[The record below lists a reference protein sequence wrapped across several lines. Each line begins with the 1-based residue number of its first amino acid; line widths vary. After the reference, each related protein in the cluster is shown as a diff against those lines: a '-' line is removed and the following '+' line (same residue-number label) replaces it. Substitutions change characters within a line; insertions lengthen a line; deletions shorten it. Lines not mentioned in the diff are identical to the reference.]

1 MIAGVCIVL
10 VFFVAAGLMVTRTLP
25 ALLAL
30 PLMALAVATVA
41 GVASGLPI
49 SGPEGHSLRSLIFN
63 VVLRQGT
70 IGLAETMVLTMFGGI
85 LSQVVMRQGIA
96 PTIVRT
102 AAEYAGDQ
110 KLLLA
115 FLMTCAVAMNFAT
128 LTGLG
133 AVIMVG
139 SLVLPILIGSGLSAG
154 FAGTLMLFGIAVGG
168 MVNPA
173 NLSLYSNLLGL
184 DKQMVQ
190 HYAAQYALLFGV
202 LIVFYLI
209 VEGRRE
215 KGSFAWA
222 QQQALPPKTVPAIA
236 LLTPILPIVLIL
248 LPGLQWPPMPA
259 FLAAILFGCLTTAPR
274 RTVPNLTA
282 ATLEGL
288 RDTAPV
294 LALFMGIGMAK
305 AAMTDPSATE
315 IMGPLVKAI
324 SPSSPLGYIA
334 FFTLLSPLTLYRGP
348 FNLFGLGAGF
358 MVLMGHSGLPPLAV
372 MAAFLTVGQV
382 QSVCDPTNTA
392 NVWIAQFVRTTTDY
406 FLRHTLLYIMV
417 YVLVALIYAVMI
429 QGVMR

>member
-1 MIAGVCIVL
+1 
-10 VFFVAAGLMVTRTLP
+10 MVTRTLP

-30 PLMALAVATVA
+30 PCMALAVATVA
-41 GVASGLPI
+41 GLSAGLPL
-49 SGPEGHSLRSLIFN
+49 SGVEGQSLRSLLFD
-63 VVLRQGT
+63 VVLGKGT
-70 IGLAETMVLTMFGGI
+70 TVLVNTMVLTMFGGI

-115 FLMTCAVAMNFAT
+115 FLMTAAVALNFAT

-139 SLVLPILIGSGLSAG
+139 TLVLPILVGSGLSGG

-184 DKQMVQ
+184 DKQKVE
-190 HYAAQYALLFGV
+190 HYASEYALLFAV
-202 LIVFYLI
+202 LIVIYLV
-209 VEGRRE
+209 VEGGRE

-236 LLTPILPIVLIL
+236 LLTPVLPILLIL
-248 LPGLQWPPMPA
+248 LPGVHWPPMPA
-259 FLAAILFGCLTTAPR
+259 FLIAILFGCLTTQPKR
-274 RTVPNLTA
+274 VIPNLTA

-294 LALFMGIGMAK
+294 LALFMGIGMTYV
-305 AAMTDPSATE
+305 AMTDPNTTKIVS
-315 IMGPLVKAI
+315 PLVDAI
-324 SPSSPLGYIA
+324 LPSSPLGYIA

-348 FNLFGLGAGF
+348 LNLFGLGAGF
-358 MVLMGHSGLPPLAV
+358 MVLMAHAGPSEIAGVAHHTLPAIAV

-406 FLRHTLLYIMV
+406 FLRRTLLYVIA
-417 YVLVALIYAVMI
+417 YVFVALAFAVFG
-429 QGVMR
+429 QGVMQ